1 MDGKPFV
8 VLALINNISFV
19 NTLID
24 TRCLSYGLCD
34 SNYAR
39 RNNLTRLRITLREVT
54 TFNGKV
60 STSIREVVVVT
71 LDLDRHREARVFMY
85 VLPIGHYDIILG
97 MPWITA

>member
-1 MDGKPFV
+1 M
-8 VLALINNISFV
+8 LALINNISFV
-19 NTLID
+19 NTLIN
-24 TRCLSYGLCD
+24 TRYLSYGLCD

-97 MPWITA
+97 ILWITA

>member
-1 MDGKPFV
+1 MS
-8 VLALINNISFV
+8 ALINNISFV

-24 TRCLSYGLCD
+24 TRYLSYGLCD

-54 TFNGKV
+54 AFNGKV
-60 STSIREVVVVT
+60 STFIREVVVVT

-97 MPWITA
+97 ILWITA